1 MITITLNKNDIKDL
15 KNGKEIQML
24 AYSEEIDDDCEDVRI
39 RITAIPS
46 KKEESWN
53 GKRWE
58 TKNVNHIGCL
68 LCILWDIHDHKAQL
82 YDCCI

>member
-1 MITITLNKNDIKDL
+1 MITLTLNKNKDL

-46 KKEESWN
+46 KKEEP
-53 GKRWE
+53 
-58 TKNVNHIGCL
+58 
-68 LCILWDIHDHKAQL
+68 
-82 YDCCI
+82 

>member
-24 AYSEEIDDDCEDVRI
+24 AYSEEEEDDCKDVRI

-46 KKEESWN
+46 KKEES
-53 GKRWE
+53 
-58 TKNVNHIGCL
+58 
-68 LCILWDIHDHKAQL
+68 
-82 YDCCI
+82 